1 MQFHAMVCFSKSA
14 GGVKKLMFLI
24 HCLNDHDE
32 MTKASWNWP
41 RNSSTQGVG
50 SSCHTIRLR

>member
-14 GGVKKLMFLI
+14 GGVKKLMFLMQ
-24 HCLNDHDE
+24 CLHDHDE
-32 MTKASWNWP
+32 MTKDSWNWP

-50 SSCHTIRLR
+50 SSCHTIR